1 MFSVIESC
9 NMNKLSPGWYIKELV
24 SRLTF
29 KTSFNVDKV
38 ALLPCFIQK

>member
-9 NMNKLSPGWYIKELV
+9 NMNKLTPGWYIKELV
-24 SRLTF
+24 SRLTA
-29 KTSFNVDKV
+29 KASSSVNKV

>member
-9 NMNKLSPGWYIKELV
+9 NMNKLTPGWYIKGQL
-24 SRLTF
+24 SHLTA
-29 KTSFNVDKV
+29 KASSSVNKV